1 MQIRVNQYWLSAAG
15 SKADCAVRTP
25 HLTSYLESERNVIHV
40 CKLWSVVVDPGLI
53 IARATQMLCGKSCS
67 SQKKSCGA
75 SEHIVPSAGVSL
87 CNCQS
92 SLGGPSSPA
101 SSYPQ
106 TVLLHSTPN
115 HPHSLP
121 TKGTAQFERYG
132 VCPHFPS
139 CQAHCHPAPPSLAC
153 LPCCS
158 SSCPPLTTQ
167 SSQQPARAIC
177 C

>member
-40 CKLWSVVVDPGLI
+40 RKLWSVVVDPGLI
-53 IARATQMLCGKSCS
+53 IARATQMLCGRSCS

-115 HPHSLP
+115 HPHSLSQP
-121 TKGTAQFERYG
+121 RVQLNLNVM
-132 VCPHFPS
+132 VCALTSPP
-139 CQAHCHPAPPSLAC
+139 AKRTVTLPLLALPAYPAAAAAAPP
-153 LPCCS
+153 
-158 SSCPPLTTQ
+158 
-167 SSQQPARAIC
+167 
-177 C
+177 